1 MKFKTG
7 QRVCCVDV
15 EHNPNYQKY
24 RDMKAV
30 VITPWIRNDLIEV
43 KFDNG
48 DKRKMFEDRFVSTT
62 PEDHHME
69 DDY

>member
-1 MKFKTG
+1 
-7 QRVCCVDV
+7 
-15 EHNPNYQKY
+15 
-24 RDMKAV
+24 MKAV